1 MSLKKVKK
9 IIAQFLVVSLLI
21 PKLNVQALD
30 KTYSSQEKTSTQVET
45 IKENSKDEAKTDLE
59 GEGSLNSGNES
70 EEYEEN
76 QENDSE
82 NQNVK
87 DETLT
92 EENTDI
98 SDSNNTDEVEV
109 EDESSKET
117 KTETKTEEKVNDNSK
132 EEVSAEANPKKGT
145 VYNKRK
151 VTKNNVSFFTAQAK
165 SSELDEELSELDEEL
180 KEFAMLKKEAVEEI
194 EFLEPLTDKEYEL
207 TVANE
212 DGSYEF
218 VDAYDDY
225 NEAVNNANAL
235 RTTAANTDQVPAV
248 INYSGAVVYST
259 NQMGRLVIARNNQIT
274 YAGTVNLYTDSSLKN
289 AFTYLNV
296 SSIEDVPVLETT
308 STAAK
313 VMVNGYVGWIPNN
326 VGSGNYNL
334 IYTPLS
340 TASNPSYY
348 TVTNGELVHFLSY
361 NLVGTTGFKLVLG
374 KAPSYLKEGV
384 KYLSYD
390 GKYFYEYNSSNL
402 SSKLNT
408 LINDYK
414 AGVRSNAINASNPF
428 YLYYQNLPFRSKT
441 VYTAAELDN
450 FINNKTSSN
459 SKLRGLGQA
468 LKNAEANYGVNA
480 VLILAVAINES
491 GFGTSNIALTKNNL
505 FGMAAYDS
513 NTDAAISYATPGD
526 SVIDFAKNF
535 ISAGYSDPADWRYY
549 GGFLG
554 NKNRGANVKYASDP
568 FWGEKAAQHA
578 YSVDKY
584 LSGGSSN
591 LRDANSKQ
599 IGIATTNNSVITTSG
614 SELYPVS
621 NNLNNYAFYT
631 ETPFV
636 ISNFLTTTIGGK
648 SCYEI
653 IPEITNPL
661 FTNGN
666 LNNFT
671 GNYNWNQ
678 KAYISTSGVKLVNT
692 FVPQVE
698 VKYGINRFET
708 AVKLSQGQFKS
719 AETIVIAN
727 GYAIIDGVSATPLA
741 AKLKSPL
748 LLTETNS
755 IPNSVKNEIKRLG
768 AKSAIIVGGSGVVTS
783 NVEKELNALGIT
795 KITRLGGSTRFDTS
809 LQVAKYIDQ
818 NLYDVENI
826 VVAAGIGEADALS
839 ISPVAGN
846 QNMPIL
852 LVDKDRIHSQVFDWM
867 KSESLN
873 NAYIIGGTGVVSDS
887 VLNTI
892 NGITKQDIRNNRL
905 GGLTRYE
912 TNAKVIERFY
922 GSVVDKAYITVGDP
936 LADSLTAGVVAGIN
950 NSPVILAKSELV
962 DAQKSVLQSKTTNK
976 IVQVGG
982 TVSSKA
988 VQNLKELL
996 SRTQ

>member
-21 PKLNVQALD
+21 PKLNVQALEN
-30 KTYSSQEKTSTQVET
+30 TFSSQEQSNTQVET
-45 IKENSKDEAKTDLE
+45 IKENSENEAKTDLE
-59 GEGSLNSGNES
+59 GEGSLNIGNES
-70 EEYEEN
+70 EIYEEN
-76 QENDSE
+76 QKNDNE

-92 EENTDI
+92 EENTNI
-98 SDSNNTDEVEV
+98 GDSSNTDEMKV
-109 EDESSKET
+109 EDES
-117 KTETKTEEKVNDNSK
+117 KTETKTEEKTKDNSK
-132 EEVSAEANPKKGT
+132 EEVSKEKTTPKKGT

-151 VTKNNVSFFTAQAK
+151 VANNDVKLFSA
-165 SSELDEELSELDEEL
+165 EPELSELDEEL
-180 KEFAMLKKEAVEEI
+180 KEFAMLKKAAIEEI
-194 EFLEPLTDKEYEL
+194 EFLEPLTDKKYEL
-207 TVANE
+207 AVANS

-225 NEAVNNANAL
+225 KEAVSSANAL
-235 RTTAANTDQVPAV
+235 KNTANSLEKVPAV

-259 NQMGRLVIARNNQIT
+259 NQMGRLVIAKNNNIT
-274 YAGTVNLYTDSSLKN
+274 YSGTVNLYTDSSLTK

-313 VMVNGYVGWIPNN
+313 IMVNGYVGWIPNN
-326 VGSGNYNL
+326 VASGNYHL
-334 IYTPLS
+334 LYTPLNI
-340 TASNPSYY
+340 AKNPSYY
-348 TVTNGELVHFLSY
+348 TVTSGELVHFLSY
-361 NLVGTTGFKLVLG
+361 NLEGNTGVNLVLG

-390 GKYFYEYNSSNL
+390 GKYFYQYNSNDL
-402 SSKLNT
+402 SSKLNV

-414 AGVRSNAINASNPF
+414 AGVRTNAVNKSNPF

-441 VYTAAELDN
+441 VYSAAELDK
-450 FINNKTSSN
+450 FINNNTSSN
-459 SKLRGLGQA
+459 SKLRGLGKS
-468 LKNAEANYGVNA
+468 LKNAESAYGVNA
-480 VLILAVAINES
+480 VLTLAVAINES

-513 NTDAAISYATPGD
+513 NTDAAKSYKTPAD
-526 SVIDFAKNF
+526 SVVDFARNF
-535 ISAGYSDPADWRYY
+535 ISEGYADPADWRYY

-554 NKNRGANVKYASDP
+554 GKNRGANVKYASDP
-568 FWGEKAAQHA
+568 FWGEKAAKHA
-578 YSVDKY
+578 YSIDKY
-584 LSGGSSN
+584 LSGGNSN
-591 LRDANSKQ
+591 LRDTNSKQ
-599 IGIATTNNSVITTSG
+599 IGIATTNNKVITVSG
-614 SELYPVS
+614 AELYPVS
-621 NNLNNYAFYT
+621 DNLSQYAFYT

-636 ISNFLTTTIGGK
+636 ISNFLTTTISGK
-648 SCYEI
+648 NYYEI
-653 IPEITNPL
+653 IPEITKPL
-661 FTNGN
+661 FTNGK
-666 LNNFT
+666 LNDFQ
-671 GNYNWNQ
+671 GDYNWNQ
-678 KAYISTSGVKLVNT
+678 KAYISTSGIKLVNT
-692 FVPQVE
+692 FVPPVE
-698 VKYGINRFET
+698 VEYGKNRFET
-708 AVKLSQGQFKS
+708 AVELSKSEFNS

-748 LLTETNS
+748 LLTEVDS
-755 IPNSVKNEIKRLG
+755 IPNSVKIEIKRL
-768 AKSAIIVGGSGVVTS
+768 KPKNAIIVGGSGIVKA
-783 NVEKELNALGIT
+783 NVEKQLKSLGIT
-795 KITRLGGSTRFDTS
+795 NITRLGGSTRFDTS
-809 LQVAKYIDQ
+809 LEVAKYIDK
-818 NLYDVENI
+818 NLYEVQNI
-826 VVAAGIGEADALS
+826 VVASGIGEADALS

-846 QNMPIL
+846 KDMPIL
-852 LVDKDRIHSQVFDWM
+852 LVDKDRIHSQVFNWM

-873 NAYIIGGTGVVSDS
+873 NAYIIGGTGVVSNT
-887 VLNTI
+887 VLNSI
-892 NGITKQDIRNNRL
+892 NSITKQDIKNNRL
-905 GGLTRYE
+905 GGINRYE

-962 DAQKSVLQSKTTNK
+962 DAQKSVLKSKTANK

-988 VQNLKELL
+988 VKNLQELL